1 MRIDS
6 AGWPFI
12 LGAAVVAAF
21 AWLLTGP
28 LLGLP
33 LLVLCS
39 FLLFF
44 FRDPDRVHNAPPSA
58 VLSPA
63 DGRVMVAGQPTGEA
77 APPGTWQQVSVFLS
91 PMDVHVNR
99 IPVSGRVTRVEY
111 HPGRFLPAY
120 KKESGDLNER
130 SEVTIDHS
138 GQPIVVRQIVG
149 VLARRVVCRTREGL
163 DVKAGERYGVMK
175 FGSRMDVFVPADA
188 RLHVRVGDTVVGGV
202 TVIATLT
209 SSHGEDDKSGL
220 EAHNAR

>member
-1 MRIDS
+1 MRIDP

-12 LGAAVVAAF
+12 LGAAVITAF
-21 AWLLTGP
+21 AWLLAGP
-28 LLGLP
+28 LVGVP
-33 LLVLCS
+33 LLLLSS

-63 DGRVMVAGQPTGEA
+63 DGRVMVAGEPTGEST
-77 APPGTWQQVSVFLS
+77 PPGNWRQVSVFLS

-99 IPVSGRVTRVEY
+99 IPVSGRVMRVEY
-111 HPGRFLPAY
+111 YPGRFLPAY

-130 SEVTIDHS
+130 SEVTIDHA

-188 RLHVRVGDTVVGGV
+188 TLHVRVGDTVVGGV

-209 SSHGEDDKSGL
+209 SSSRKDDKSGL